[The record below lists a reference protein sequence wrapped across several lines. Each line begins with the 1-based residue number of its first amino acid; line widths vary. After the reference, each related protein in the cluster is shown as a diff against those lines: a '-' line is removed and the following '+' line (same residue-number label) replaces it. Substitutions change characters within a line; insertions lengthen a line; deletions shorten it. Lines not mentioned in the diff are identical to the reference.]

1 MNACQLEL
9 ASKAFLVFLGD
20 LEQNQ
25 KLSRS
30 YQEEADTKDE
40 PLPLSCYSL
49 IKQESVFSS
58 SSPASTV
65 TNDDG
70 ETIIS
75 TPDTTSYS
83 AAAATPAKHCV
94 RRRPQL
100 DILSLSG
107 LSALSSKEYTI
118 SQLASAELYVLQMLQ
133 WKGIVSS
140 NGIVDWCLMLLDL
153 LLDMRGDDCQTRMRF
168 DQ

>member
-1 MNACQLEL
+1 M
-9 ASKAFLVFLGD
+9 
-20 LEQNQ
+20 
-25 KLSRS
+25 
-30 YQEEADTKDE
+30 
-40 PLPLSCYSL
+40 
-49 IKQESVFSS
+49 
-58 SSPASTV
+58 V

-83 AAAATPAKHCV
+83 LAAATPAKHYV